1 MSDVDRS
8 QPNWGQQHP
17 IPELEGA
24 ITLLNQLRAEP
35 RHGDRAWEQTRTA
48 AFAKAGR
55 LLEVPPTGYG
65 NGHNTRWNAVINAL
79 DHYRADWR
87 GEVVPVRQ
95 VEVA

>member
-24 ITLLNQLRAEP
+24 ITLLNQLRAEQ
-35 RHGDRAWEQTRTA
+35 RIGDPAWEQTRTA

-55 LLEVPPTGYG
+55 LLEVPPTGHR
-65 NGHNTRWNAVINAL
+65 NGHHTRWNAVINAL
-79 DHYRADWR
+79 DHYRDDWR